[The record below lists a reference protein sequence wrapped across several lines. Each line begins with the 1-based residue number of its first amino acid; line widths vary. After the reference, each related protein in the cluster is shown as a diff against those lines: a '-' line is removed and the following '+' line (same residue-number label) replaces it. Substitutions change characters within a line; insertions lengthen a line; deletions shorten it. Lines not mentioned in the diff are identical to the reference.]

1 MPPAMAPTSETP
13 SASPPD
19 NADGTTNKRRPK
31 KRIRAFTA
39 EERASHRVIEKQRR
53 EALNERF
60 LDLAR
65 LLPALA
71 PCRRLSKSIIVHESI
86 EHLQEQRAMCLA
98 AASEV
103 QALLAENLE
112 LIAEVN
118 RWREQF
124 SDRSPCQPMPLGE
137 GVTALLKVD
146 QEVFGTFPG
155 GFGDNS
161 NGDGGDEDHRAG
173 NQERPQTEDGRHPIP
188 HILPMPEAPKI
199 PNVPP
204 DISPVNFHDET
215 SPPTTGANASTLTNI
230 PANNTM
236 TSSGQQMDFLDPT
249 GDDFFTVLS
258 NTYGN
263 NLDPDFGIA
272 SAVHNFD
279 DSNMDQNL
287 FLDVPMAIPDLNYNP
302 NDTFPFGY

>member
-1 MPPAMAPTSETP
+1 MAPTSDTP
-13 SASPPD
+13 SASPAD
-19 NADGTTNKRRPK
+19 NADGTSNKKRPK

-65 LLPALA
+65 LLPDLVS
-71 PCRRLSKSIIVHESI
+71 CRRLSKSIIVHESI
-86 EHLQEQRAMCLA
+86 EHLQAQREMCLA

-103 QALLAENLE
+103 QTLISENLE

-124 SDRSPCQPMPLGE
+124 SGCSPWQPKPLGE

-161 NGDGGDEDHRAG
+161 HGDGGDEDHTAG
-173 NQERPQTEDGRHPIP
+173 NQERSQTEDGGHPIS
-188 HILPMPEAPKI
+188 HTLPMPEVPKI

-204 DISPVNFHDET
+204 DISPVNFQNET
-215 SPPTTGANASTLTNI
+215 SLPIAAANASTSMNFD
-230 PANNTM
+230 PNNTR
-236 TSSGQQMDFLDPT
+236 TSSGQQIDLLDPT
-249 GDDFFTVLS
+249 SDGFFTIMS

-272 SAVHNFD
+272 SGANNFD
-279 DSNMDQNL
+279 SSNMDHNL
-287 FLDVPMAIPDLNYNP
+287 FLDIPMAIPNLNYNP
-302 NDTFPFGY
+302 NDTFHFRY